1 MVGKRSATGVFK
13 AEAPPEGD
21 IERGLQKPK
30 LARFKDVVDRV
41 TAENQRAKIK
51 HRLTEGIDRMRLEKY
66 RKSEEELKDISSKR
80 VRNFYK
86 TQNERLDAWLE
97 VDTLV
102 MSMSEDI
109 LGSMDPDP
117 DHDGIGEGN
126 GALQGVGE
134 RLEELLPKEAREER
148 LQSEKNARWAINVG
162 HRHCPSPF
170 PRSDDHLE
178 NRSTSSPTCFFWRP
192 SVWLPT
198 ILHRYL

>member
-1 MVGKRSATGVFK
+1 
-13 AEAPPEGD
+13 
-21 IERGLQKPK
+21 
-30 LARFKDVVDRV
+30 
-41 TAENQRAKIK
+41 
-51 HRLTEGIDRMRLEKY
+51 MRLEKY